1 MDRRA
6 LIRMTTLGSVALL
19 AACGGAGVG
28 STSRVAPSRAGS
40 SRGVLDVA
48 RANDLNSFLRAVET
62 AGLTEQLSG
71 AGPYTLFAPTDAAF
85 RAARVSPTGDRETLR
100 RVLGYHVVP
109 GHVSSSFMTGLDMNH
124 LTATGEAL
132 NVNGQGGRIRVN
144 DASLVRADLE
154 AGNGVVHVLDRVLTP
169 A

>member
-6 LIRMTTLGSVALL
+6 FIRMTTFGSVALL
-19 AACGGAGVG
+19 AACGGTGGGTLTANRPA
-28 STSRVAPSRAGS
+28 S
-40 SRGVLDVA
+40 GVLEVA
-48 RANDLNSFLRAVET
+48 RANNLNSFLQAVET

-71 AGPYTLFAPTDAAF
+71 DGPYTLFAPTDAAF
-85 RAARVSPTGDRETLR
+85 RAARVSPTGNRESLR

-124 LTATGEAL
+124 LTATGQSL
-132 NVNGQGGRIRVN
+132 NVNGRGGGIRVN
-144 DASLVRADLE
+144 NANLVRADLQ